1 MACCSKIRTNKG
13 QETPGDSQR
22 GERRQASSPEHR
34 GYIPADYFG
43 RYQLGG
49 YRSWDILGGAGAVP
63 KPHAGSS
70 DGDTAIELLSETV
83 IWFVL
88 VWLVWFG
95 RQRGMKN
102 RVCNGLDFSGAADS
116 LGYAKGLW
124 GSRCDCSGGPTSRND
139 GFSLLSSRRHRT
151 NLRGPLRFR
160 TWNGQV
166 DQHLNGITISGQE
179 VPKDLLKLLFSNF
192 P

>member
-49 YRSWDILGGAGAVP
+49 YRSWDILGGAGAAP

-70 DGDTAIELLSETV
+70 DGDTAIELLRELVTLV
-83 IWFVL
+83 VL
-88 VWLVWFG
+88 ESSG

-102 RVCNGLDFSGAADS
+102 WVCDGVDCFGGAADG
-116 LGYAKGLW
+116 LGCAKGLRR
-124 GSRCDCSGGPTSRND
+124 SCCDCSGGPTSRNGD
-139 GFSLLSSRRHRT
+139 FSPLKQPTTPHKICVARFGYVEYATSRWT
-151 NLRGPLRFR
+151 NS
-160 TWNGQV
+160 Q
-166 DQHLNGITISGQE
+166 IE
-179 VPKDLLKLLFSNF
+179 C
-192 P
+192 